1 MPRRARSLAAMTISL
16 QHCYIAFDDAEKAL
30 AFYRDALG
38 FDVANDV
45 DMGGGMR
52 WITLAAAPDV
62 SIVLTP
68 VGAGESD
75 ADRETLADLLAKGVL
90 PGVVL
95 ASDDLDADFARVEA
109 AGADIVQE
117 PMDQPWGA
125 RDAAF
130 RDPAGN
136 LLRMA
141 QR

>member
-1 MPRRARSLAAMTISL
+1 MTIRI
-16 QHCYIAFDDAEKAL
+16 QHSYIAFDDAEAAL
-30 AFYRDALG
+30 VFYRDVVG
-38 FDVANDV
+38 FEVTRDV

-52 WITLAAAPDV
+52 WITLAPAGSEV
-62 SIVLTP
+62 SVVLTP

-90 PGVVL
+90 AGLVL
-95 ASDDLDADFARVEA
+95 STDDLDGDFERIA
-109 AGADIVQE
+109 ASGADIVQE
-117 PMDQPWGA
+117 PMDQPWGV

-136 LLRMA
+136 QLRLT

>member
-1 MPRRARSLAAMTISL
+1 MTISL
-16 QHCYIAFDDAEKAL
+16 QHSYIAFDDAEAAL
-30 AFYRDALG
+30 TFYRDVIG
-38 FDVANDV
+38 FEVRNDV

-52 WITLAAAPDV
+52 WITVAPAGSDV
-62 SIVLTP
+62 EIVLTP

-90 PGVVL
+90 AGAVF
-95 ASDDLDADFARVEA
+95 ATDDLDADFARIEA
-109 AGADIVQE
+109 SGADIVQE
-117 PMDQPWGA
+117 PMDQPWGV

-136 LLRMA
+136 QIRLT

>member
-1 MPRRARSLAAMTISL
+1 MTISL
-16 QHCYIAFDDAEKAL
+16 QHCYIAFDDAEAAL
-30 AFYRDALG
+30 VFYRDVLG
-38 FDVANDV
+38 FPVTQDV

-52 WITLAAAPDV
+52 WITVTPAGSDV

-75 ADRETLADLLAKGVL
+75 ADREVLADLLAKGVL
-90 PGVVL
+90 GGVVL
-95 ASDDLDADFARVEA
+95 STDDLDGDFARIAES
-109 AGADIVQE
+109 GADIQQE
-117 PMDQPWGA
+117 PTDQPWGA

-136 LLRMA
+136 LLRLA

>member
-1 MPRRARSLAAMTISL
+1 MTITI
-16 QHCYIAFDDAEKAL
+16 QHSYIAFDDAEAAL
-30 AFYRDALG
+30 VFYRDVLG
-38 FDVANDV
+38 MPVTQDV

-52 WITLAAAPDV
+52 WITVTPGDAGV
-62 SIVLTP
+62 SLVLTP

-75 ADRETLADLLAKGVL
+75 ADRATMADLLAKGVL

-95 ASDDLDADFARVEA
+95 GTDDLDGDFERIA
-109 AGADIVQE
+109 ASGAEIMQE
-117 PMDQPWGA
+117 PMDQPWGV

-136 LLRMA
+136 QVRLT